1 MEVKLRPGSRIK
13 HNMPGGWQYGASRT
27 MGLLPYVSGMRQLEH
42 PYQRMWQMRG
52 WCWKIWRLVG
62 PVS

>member
-1 MEVKLRPGSRIK
+1 MEVKLRPGSRMK

-42 PYQRMWQMRG
+42 PYQRMW
-52 WCWKIWRLVG
+52 
-62 PVS
+62 